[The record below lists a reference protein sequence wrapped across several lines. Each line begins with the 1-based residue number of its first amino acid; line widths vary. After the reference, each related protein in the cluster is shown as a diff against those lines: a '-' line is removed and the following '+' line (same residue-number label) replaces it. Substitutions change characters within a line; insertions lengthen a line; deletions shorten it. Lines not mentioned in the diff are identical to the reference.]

1 MNCRTCGITL
11 PERAPFCPNCGTPT
25 PYSVS
30 RQEEPSK
37 PNIVASPPGS
47 PSVGTPP
54 PPPGYEVPAPY
65 TAPPANLYGPTPQS
79 QPGSPQY
86 PPYATPQPPY
96 SPGSQ
101 VPPSALPPMQYS
113 RDGKS
118 LPATSHA
125 EKPGTLEHSTEP
137 THEHAEGHAHTDTPD
152 AHEER
157 EENANERLILFSDGV
172 IAFAI
177 TLAAI
182 SIKIPR
188 DPALLV
194 LQRNFREEA
203 YIAYIVTFVIVA
215 ASWNEHHRLF
225 HYIKRNDMMLV
236 LLNFAYLAAIV
247 LVPIGTFFIEVVDW
261 NSPNSEKSANLFLGS
276 MLGAYLA
283 LLLTWLYASRRH
295 RLLDEEMNPRLITYM
310 TMRLLFYPALMLVLL
325 VTLVFWPVGLVGLLL
340 LVAALIYRRRY
351 RRGLD
356 ISSGSNDVG
365 RILLF
370 SDAVIGIAVTIIA
383 AQIEFPSFAGSTAG
397 EEVQKAIAG
406 DLHLLFPYAIGFVVM
421 GAYWL
426 FHYRMFRY
434 INRHDP
440 WLIVLNFCFLLC
452 IVLMF
457 APINS
462 YAIYYSQRPGARFYF
477 GIWQTITALLL
488 VLIWWRA
495 AGKRR
500 LLDHTIADDQ
510 IRRFGARLVS
520 NLLIIFALMFVSL
533 SPAIHPS
540 WYLLLYLAALGL
552 AMLVIHLLGRR
563 ARAREVQVA

>member
-1 MNCRTCGITL
+1 MQCRTCGTAL
-11 PERAPFCPNCGTPT
+11 PSGSAFCPNCGTAT
-25 PYSVS
+25 PYNVS
-30 RQEEPSK
+30 RQEG
-37 PNIVASPPGS
+37 NHGAAISPPGNAS
-47 PSVGTPP
+47 GGILPP
-54 PPPGYEVPAPY
+54 PPPPEGTSPPYPAP
-65 TAPPANLYGPTPQS
+65 
-79 QPGSPQY
+79 
-86 PPYATPQPPY
+86 
-96 SPGSQ
+96 
-101 VPPSALPPMQYS
+101 PPSE
-113 RDGKS
+113 
-118 LPATSHA
+118 
-125 EKPGTLEHSTEP
+125 EKPGDLEHP
-137 THEHAEGHAHTDTPD
+137 AALAHERAHGHAHTDTPD
-152 AHEER
+152 AHKEH
-157 EENANERLILFSDGV
+157 EENANERLILFSDAI

-188 DPALLV
+188 DPAQLV
-194 LQRNFREEA
+194 LQHNFRVAA
-203 YIAYIVTFVIVA
+203 YIAYIVSFAIVA

-247 LVPIGTFFIEVVDW
+247 LVPIGIFFIEVVD
-261 NSPNSEKSANLFLGS
+261 PNNIPILLKAFYLFLGS

-283 LLLTWLYASRRH
+283 LLLTWIYASRRH
-295 RLLDEEMNPRLITYM
+295 RLLDAEMNPRLITYM
-310 TMRLLFYPALMLVLL
+310 TMRLLFYPALMLALL
-325 VTLVFWPVGLVGLLL
+325 VTVVFPLVGLVGLLA
-340 LVAALIYRRRY
+340 LVAALVYRRWY

-370 SDAVIGIAVTIIA
+370 SDAVIGIAITIIA

-406 DLHLLFPYAIGFVVM
+406 DLHLLFPYAIGFVVL
-421 GAYWL
+421 GVFWL

-440 WLIVLNFCFLLC
+440 WLIVLNFGFLLC

-462 YAIYYSQRPGARFYF
+462 YAAYSSQRLGARFYF
-477 GIWQTITALLL
+477 GIWQTVTALLL

-520 NLLIIFALMFVSL
+520 NLLIIFALLFVAL
-533 SPAIHPS
+533 NPAISPG

-552 AMLVIHLLGRR
+552 ATLVIHLRGRR
-563 ARAREVQVA
+563 AQAQQVRVA